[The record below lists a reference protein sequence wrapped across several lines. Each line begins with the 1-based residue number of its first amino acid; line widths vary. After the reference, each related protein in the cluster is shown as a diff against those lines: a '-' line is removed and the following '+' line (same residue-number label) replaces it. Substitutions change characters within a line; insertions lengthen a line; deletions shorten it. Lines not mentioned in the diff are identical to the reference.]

1 MKNSFLLSVVFAGS
15 LLAASCDG
23 SSENSKAAGKPI
35 VMGDPSTI
43 VTEKD
48 SVYLQDMVA
57 DLRPGE
63 IPADTAQAPA
73 VDSTAKKADTLAK
86 AEKAPELETPKL
98 SGLTAAF
105 KEVTISFPGLSGKS
119 AGKQKD
125 LQKSNDATFQLTGG
139 NMDGAALQVSGATV
153 TNVSMR
159 YQTGVRIKN
168 NLGTLEL
175 DNLSSTSSWKT
186 VKGSNSYSIDIPAGN
201 KLETARIN
209 QGTIRNALTKAAR
222 QKRLNRKTQQQWEKS
237 VKNVRGAGKPIDV
250 YVRAVMFKIDGKDK
264 AGKSFS
270 KQIRVD
276 L

>member
-1 MKNSFLLSVVFAGS
+1 MKSRFLLGVAFAGS
-15 LLAASCDG
+15 LFAASCDG
-23 SSENSKAAGKPI
+23 SSENSKAGNKPI
-35 VMGDPSTI
+35 TLGDPSTI

-48 SVYLQDMVA
+48 SIYLQDMVA
-57 DLRPGE
+57 DLKPDE
-63 IPADTAQAPA
+63 LLADTAKVAA
-73 VDSTAKKADTLAK
+73 DSAAKKPDTVAK
-86 AEKAPELETPKL
+86 AEKAPEPEKPKSGGL
-98 SGLTAAF
+98 SAAF
-105 KEVTISFPGLSGKS
+105 KEVTVSFPGISGKV

-125 LQKSNDATFQLTGG
+125 LQKSNDATYQLTGG
-139 NMDGAALQVSGATV
+139 NIDGASLQVSGATI

-175 DNLSSTSSWKT
+175 DNLAATSSWKAI
-186 VKGSNSYSIDIPAGN
+186 KGNNSYAIDVPADN

-209 QGTIRNALTKAAR
+209 QGTIRNAVNKAAR
-222 QKRLNRKTQQQWEKS
+222 QKRLNRKTQQQWQNS
-237 VKNVRGAGKPIDV
+237 VKNVRGAGKPVDV

-270 KQIRVD
+270 KQVRID